1 MSASSP
7 SPEAPSE
14 RRLALATLILIV
26 GVGAAL
32 RVWLGLTDD
41 GIYWPDEVFQS
52 LEPAHRLVFGY
63 GMQAWEFIE
72 GARNWALP
80 ALVAVL
86 FKLAT
91 VVGLEGPRGYLG
103 LTRAVF
109 GLLGAATAWGS
120 WRLARAYGAS
130 ALAAAAGASLFAL
143 AAVPLYFA
151 PRAMSENAS
160 ALPVVLGLALALA
173 PGASR
178 RAVVAGASLL
188 GIAVLLRLQNGVFC
202 VGLVGVLAARRDWRA
217 ARDALAVLAGWA
229 FLFGLLD
236 RLTWGRW
243 FHSAL
248 VYLDFNLVQGKAAV
262 WGTAPFEYYGRVLLR
277 SMGAVTLVA
286 LGLSV
291 LAARRAPGLLAM
303 ATAFFVLH
311 ALQPHKE
318 LRFLVPVLPLFA
330 ALAGVGL
337 DAVLRHLPPSPA
349 RLALPLVVVAV
360 AGASGLR
367 VGRLTFGDLGQYED
381 LKPRASAWDDFG
393 PVNRLLITAG
403 QLPGVCG
410 LKVEAVHLAWTGGY
424 SYFHRD
430 VPLYAH
436 NGPGRES
443 GLFSHVL
450 TVSGAVAHGEVV
462 ASEGPFVLVRL
473 PQGRCAAD
481 PAWSSRLP

>member
-1 MSASSP
+1 MSASPPTS
-7 SPEAPSE
+7 EAPAE
-14 RRLALATLILIV
+14 RLLARVILALAL
-26 GVGAAL
+26 GVGATL
-32 RVWLGLTDD
+32 RVWLALTDD
-41 GIYWPDEVFQS
+41 GLSWPDEIYQS

-63 GMQAWEFIE
+63 GMRAWEFIE
-72 GARNWALP
+72 GARNWTLP

-86 FKLAT
+86 FELST
-91 VVGLEGPRGYLG
+91 RVGLEEPRGYLG
-103 LTRAVF
+103 LTRSIF

-120 WRLARAYGAS
+120 WRVARAYSAS
-130 ALAAAAGASLFAL
+130 PLAASAGASLFAL

-178 RAVVAGASLL
+178 RAGVAGASLL
-188 GIAVLLRLQNGVFC
+188 GLAVLLRLQNGVFC
-202 VGLVGVLAARRDWRA
+202 VGLLAVLAARRDWRA

-229 FLFGLLD
+229 LLFGLLD

-248 VYLDFNLVQGKAAV
+248 VYLDFNLVKNGAASF
-262 WGTAPFEYYGRVLLR
+262 GTEPFGFYNRVLFR
-277 SMGAVTLVA
+277 AMGGVTLVSAGLA
-286 LGLSV
+286 L
-291 LAARRAPGLLAM
+291 LAARRAPGLLGVA
-303 ATAFFVLH
+303 AAFYLLH

-330 ALAGVGL
+330 GLAGVGL
-337 DAVLRHLPPSPA
+337 DTVLRRLPPSPL
-349 RLALPLVVVAV
+349 RLALPLAVVAV
-360 AGASGLR
+360 AGLSGLR
-367 VGRLTFGDLGQYED
+367 MGGLTFRDLGQYPGP
-381 LKPRASAWDDFG
+381 KAQQSAWDDFG
-393 PVNRLLITAG
+393 PANRLLITAG
-403 QLPGVCG
+403 RLPEVCG

-436 NGPGRES
+436 NGPGRAS
-443 GLFSHVL
+443 GLYSHVL
-450 TVSGAVAHGEVV
+450 THSGAVGNGEVV
-462 ASEGPFVLVRL
+462 ASEGPFALVRL
-473 PQGRCAAD
+473 PGGRCAPD